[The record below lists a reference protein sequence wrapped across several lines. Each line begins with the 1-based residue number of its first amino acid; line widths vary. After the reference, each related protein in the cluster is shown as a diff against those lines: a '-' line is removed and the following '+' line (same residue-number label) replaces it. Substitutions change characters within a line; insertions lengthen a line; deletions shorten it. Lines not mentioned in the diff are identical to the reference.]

1 MKFLDVLAQMGCTV
15 TEKADGIEVT
25 GPAEDTLKG
34 IEIDM
39 NDFSDQAL
47 TLAAM
52 APFCKSDVHITHIGH
67 IRGQECDR
75 LHAMSEELTNAESH
89 VPKNRMPSQ

>member
-39 NDFSDQAL
+39 NDFQ
-47 TLAAM
+47 
-52 APFCKSDVHITHIGH
+52 
-67 IRGQECDR
+67 IR
-75 LHAMSEELTNAESH
+75 H
-89 VPKNRMPSQ
+89 